1 MHLFFKPMDKNAT
14 FETGR
19 GRKMEDKELNLV
31 DHLEEL
37 RKRIIISALAFVAF
51 FVVGFIY
58 VVDIYKWFVKGLDV
72 KLMVLGPS
80 DIVWIYFMIATVIAI
95 IGTIPVLATQIWLFV
110 RPALKPAERK
120 ITVTYVPALFLLFI
134 FGLAFGYFVI
144 FPMVL
149 KFLVNLGGDMFVTN
163 FTAER
168 YFRFIMN
175 MTLPFGVL
183 FELPVVVMF
192 LTSLG
197 IINPFVL
204 SKIRKY
210 AYFVLIIVAV
220 VITPPD
226 FMSDFV
232 VTLPLLLLYE
242 ISINLSK
249 FVHKKRMKRLEA
261 EERELEDETETESEE
276 ISSSESL

>member
-1 MHLFFKPMDKNAT
+1 
-14 FETGR
+14 
-19 GRKMEDKELNLV
+19 MEDKELNLV

-37 RKRIIISALAFVAF
+37 RKRIIISAIAFVF
-51 FVVGFIY
+51 FFIIGFIY

-80 DIVWIYFMIATVIAI
+80 DIIWIYFMIATVIAI
-95 IGTIPVLATQIWLFV
+95 VGTIPVLATQIWLFV
-110 RPALKPAERK
+110 RPALRPSERK
-120 ITVTYVPALFLLFI
+120 ITLTYVPALFLLFI
-134 FGLAFGYFVI
+134 IGLAFGYFVI

-210 AYFVLIIVAV
+210 AYFVLVVIAV

-261 EERELEDETETESEE
+261 DGEDEEIEELEANS
-276 ISSSESL
+276 

>member
-1 MHLFFKPMDKNAT
+1 
-14 FETGR
+14 
-19 GRKMEDKELNLV
+19 MEDKELHLV

-37 RKRIIISALAFVAF
+37 RKRIIISALTFVVF
-51 FVVGFIY
+51 FIVGFIY
-58 VVDIYKWFVKGLDV
+58 VDKIYKWFVGDM

-80 DIVWIYFMIATVIAI
+80 DIIWVYFMLATVVAVA
-95 IGTIPVLATQIWLFV
+95 GTIPVLAFQIWLFV
-110 RPALKPAERK
+110 KPALKPIERK
-120 ITVTYVPALFLLFI
+120 VTLSYIPALFFLFLI
-134 FGLAFGYFVI
+134 GLSFGYFII
-144 FPMVL
+144 FPMLL
-149 KFLVNLGGDMFVTN
+149 KFLVSIGGNMFVTN
-163 FTAER
+163 FTVDR
-168 YFRFIMN
+168 YFSFIMN
-175 MTLPFGVL
+175 MTIPFGVL

-197 IINPFVL
+197 VINPFVL

-210 AYFVLIIVAV
+210 AYFVLVIIAV

-249 FVHKKRMKRLEA
+249 IVYRKKLKKQ
-261 EERELEDETETESEE
+261 SEE
-276 ISSSESL
+276 EIIEV

>member
-1 MHLFFKPMDKNAT
+1 
-14 FETGR
+14 
-19 GRKMEDKELNLV
+19 MEDKELNLV

-37 RKRIIISALAFVAF
+37 RKRIIISALAFIVF
-51 FVVGFIY
+51 FIVGFIY
-58 VVDIYKWFVKGLDV
+58 VDDIYRWFVGST
-72 KLMVLGPS
+72 KLLVLGPS
-80 DIVWIYFMIATVIAI
+80 DIMWIYFMLAGVVAVA
-95 IGTIPVLATQIWLFV
+95 GTIPVLALQIWLFV
-110 RPALKPAERK
+110 RPALRPNERK
-120 ITVTYVPALFLLFI
+120 ITVTYVPALFILFVL
-134 FGLAFGYFVI
+134 GLSFGYFVI

-149 KFLVNLGGDMFVTN
+149 NFLVNIGQDMFVTN

-168 YFRFIMN
+168 YFSFILN

-204 SKIRKY
+204 AKIRKY
-210 AYFVLIIVAV
+210 AYFVLIIIAV

-232 VTLPLLLLYE
+232 VTIPLLLLYE
-242 ISINLSK
+242 VSINLSK
-249 FVHKKRMKRLEA
+249 FVYRKKLKQQQNEEHEEEKEEVIEA
-261 EERELEDETETESEE
+261 
-276 ISSSESL
+276 

>member
-1 MHLFFKPMDKNAT
+1 MN
-14 FETGR
+14 
-19 GRKMEDKELNLV
+19 DKELNLV

-51 FVVGFIY
+51 FIVGFIY
-58 VVDIYKWFVKGLDV
+58 VDDIYRWFVGDT

-80 DIVWIYFMIATVIAI
+80 DIMWIYFMLATVVAVA
-95 IGTIPVLATQIWLFV
+95 GTIPVLALQIWLFV
-110 RPALKPAERK
+110 RPALRPVERR
-120 ITVTYVPALFLLFI
+120 ITLSYVPALFFLFLI
-134 FGLAFGYFVI
+134 GLSFGYFVI

-149 KFLVNLGGDMFVTN
+149 KFLVNMGQGMFVTN

-168 YFRFIMN
+168 YFSFIMN

-210 AYFVLIIVAV
+210 AYFVLIIIAV

-249 FVHKKRMKRLEA
+249 FVYRKRLKKQ
-261 EERELEDETETESEE
+261 ELEEEEE
-276 ISSSESL
+276 IIDA

>member
-1 MHLFFKPMDKNAT
+1 MD
-14 FETGR
+14 
-19 GRKMEDKELNLV
+19 DKELNLV

-37 RKRIIISALAFVAF
+37 RKRIIISALAFVVF
-51 FVVGFIY
+51 FIVGFIY
-58 VVDIYKWFVKGLDV
+58 VGDIYKWFVRDLEV

-80 DIVWIYFMIATVIAI
+80 DIIWIYFMLATIVAVA
-95 IGTIPVLATQIWLFV
+95 GTIPVLALQIWLFV
-110 RPALKPAERK
+110 KPALRPFERK
-120 ITVTYVPALFLLFI
+120 ITLSYIPALFFLFLI
-134 FGLAFGYFVI
+134 GLSFGYFVI

-149 KFLVNLGGDMFVTN
+149 KFLVNMGADMFVTN

-168 YFRFIMN
+168 YFSFIMN

-204 SKIRKY
+204 AKIRKY
-210 AYFVLIIVAV
+210 AYFVLIIIAII
-220 VITPPD
+220 ITPPD

-232 VTLPLLLLYE
+232 VTVPLLLLYE

-249 FVHKKRMKRLEA
+249 FVYRKRMKKQQEEDQEEMVEA
-261 EERELEDETETESEE
+261 
-276 ISSSESL
+276 

>member
-1 MHLFFKPMDKNAT
+1 
-14 FETGR
+14 
-19 GRKMEDKELNLV
+19 MEDKELQLV
-31 DHLEEL
+31 DHLDEL
-37 RKRIIISALAFVAF
+37 RKRIIISAVAFVVF
-51 FVVGFIY
+51 FIVGFIY
-58 VVDIYKWFVKGLDV
+58 VTDIYAWIVRDLDV
-72 KLMVLGPS
+72 KLIVLGPS
-80 DIVWIYFMIATVIAI
+80 DIIWVYFMIATVIAI
-95 IGTIPVLATQIWLFV
+95 AGTIPVLASQLWMFV
-110 RPALKPAERK
+110 KPALKPIERK
-120 ITVTYVPALFLLFI
+120 ITLSYIPALFMLFI
-134 FGLAFGYFVI
+134 VGISFGYFVI

-149 KFLVNLGGDMFVTN
+149 EFLVSMGADMFVTN
-163 FTAER
+163 FTADR

-183 FELPVVVMF
+183 FELPAVVMF

-210 AYFVLIIVAV
+210 AYFVLILIAI

-249 FVHKKRMKRLEA
+249 FVYKKRMKKMQ
-261 EERELEDETETESEE
+261 EEEE
-276 ISSSESL
+276 EFANV

>member
-1 MHLFFKPMDKNAT
+1 
-14 FETGR
+14 
-19 GRKMEDKELNLV
+19 MEDKELNLV

-37 RKRIIISALAFVAF
+37 RKRIIISALAFVVF
-51 FVVGFIY
+51 FIAGFIY
-58 VVDIYKWFVKGLDV
+58 VDDIYRWFVGDM

-80 DIVWIYFMIATVIAI
+80 DIMWIYFMLATVIAVA
-95 IGTIPVLATQIWLFV
+95 GTIPVLALQIWMFV
-110 RPALKPAERK
+110 KPALRPIERK
-120 ITVTYVPALFLLFI
+120 ITLSYVPALFFLFLL
-134 FGLAFGYFVI
+134 GLAFGYFAI

-149 KFLVNLGGDMFVTN
+149 DFLVKMGQDMFVTN

-168 YFRFIMN
+168 YFSFIMN

-204 SKIRKY
+204 GKVRKY
-210 AYFVLIIVAV
+210 AYFVLIIIAV

-249 FVHKKRMKRLEA
+249 FVYRKRLKKLEQ
-261 EERELEDETETESEE
+261 EEDEIIEA
-276 ISSSESL
+276 

>member
-1 MHLFFKPMDKNAT
+1 
-14 FETGR
+14 
-19 GRKMEDKELNLV
+19 MEDKELQLV

-37 RKRIIISALAFVAF
+37 RKRIIISAVAF
-51 FVVGFIY
+51 ILFFIVGFIY
-58 VVDIYKWFVKGLDV
+58 VGDIYKWFVRDLDV

-80 DIVWIYFMIATVIAI
+80 DIMWIYFMIATIVAVT
-95 IGTIPVLATQIWLFV
+95 GTIPVLALQIWIFV
-110 RPALKPAERK
+110 KPALRPVERR
-120 ITVTYVPALFLLFI
+120 ITLSYVPALFFLFLI
-134 FGLAFGYFVI
+134 GLSFGYFVI

-149 KFLVNLGGDMFVTN
+149 KFLVNMGADMFVTN

-168 YFRFIMN
+168 YFSFIMN

-210 AYFVLIIVAV
+210 AYFVLIIIAV

-249 FVHKKRMKRLEA
+249 FVYRKKLKKQQD
-261 EERELEDETETESEE
+261 DEIVENA
-276 ISSSESL
+276 

>member
-1 MHLFFKPMDKNAT
+1 
-14 FETGR
+14 
-19 GRKMEDKELNLV
+19 MEDKELNLV

-37 RKRIIISALAFVAF
+37 RKRIIISALAFVVF
-51 FVVGFIY
+51 FIVGFIY
-58 VVDIYKWFVKGLDV
+58 VDDIYRWFVGDM
-72 KLMVLGPS
+72 KLLVLGPS
-80 DIVWIYFMIATVIAI
+80 DIMWIYFMLAGVVALA
-95 IGTIPVLATQIWLFV
+95 GTIPVLALQIWLFV
-110 RPALKPAERK
+110 KPALRPVERK
-120 ITVTYVPALFLLFI
+120 ITLSYIPALFILFI
-134 FGLAFGYFVI
+134 IGLAFGYFAI

-149 KFLVNLGGDMFVTN
+149 NFLVNMGQDMFVTN

-168 YFRFIMN
+168 YFRFILN

-204 SKIRKY
+204 AKIRKY
-210 AYFVLIIVAV
+210 AYFVLIIIAV

-242 ISINLSK
+242 VSINLSK
-249 FVHKKRMKRLEA
+249 FVYRKRLKKQQA
-261 EERELEDETETESEE
+261 EEQEDVNV
-276 ISSSESL
+276 

>member
-1 MHLFFKPMDKNAT
+1 
-14 FETGR
+14 
-19 GRKMEDKELNLV
+19 MEDKELQLV
-31 DHLEEL
+31 DHLDEL
-37 RKRIIISALAFVAF
+37 RKRIIISAVAFVVF
-51 FVVGFIY
+51 FIVGFIY
-58 VVDIYKWFVKGLDV
+58 VTDIYKWFVRDLDV

-80 DIVWIYFMIATVIAI
+80 DIIWIYFMIATVIAI
-95 IGTIPVLATQIWLFV
+95 AGTIPVLASQLWLFV
-110 RPALKPAERK
+110 KPALKPIERK
-120 ITVTYVPALFLLFI
+120 ITLSYIPALFILFI
-134 FGLAFGYFVI
+134 VGLAFGYFVI

-149 KFLVNLGGDMFVTN
+149 EFLVTMGADMFVTN
-163 FTAER
+163 FTADR

-183 FELPVVVMF
+183 FELPAVVMF

-210 AYFVLIIVAV
+210 AYFVLILIAI

-249 FVHKKRMKRLEA
+249 FVYKKRMKKMQ
-261 EERELEDETETESEE
+261 EEEE
-276 ISSSESL
+276 FANA

>member
-1 MHLFFKPMDKNAT
+1 
-14 FETGR
+14 
-19 GRKMEDKELNLV
+19 MEDKELQLV

-37 RKRIIISALAFVAF
+37 RKRIIISALAFIVF
-51 FVVGFIY
+51 FIVGFIY
-58 VVDIYKWFVKGLDV
+58 CDDIYKWFVRDLNV
-72 KLMVLGPS
+72 KLLVLGPS
-80 DIVWIYFMIATVIAI
+80 DIMWIYFMLATVVAVAA
-95 IGTIPVLATQIWLFV
+95 TIPVLALQIWLFV
-110 RPALKPAERK
+110 RPALRPVERR
-120 ITVTYVPALFLLFI
+120 ITLTYVPALFFLFI
-134 FGLAFGYFVI
+134 IGLAFGYFII
-144 FPMVL
+144 FPMVF

-163 FTAER
+163 FTADR
-168 YFRFIMN
+168 YFSFIMN

-210 AYFVLIIVAV
+210 AYFVLIIIAV

-242 ISINLSK
+242 VSINLSK
-249 FVHKKRMKRLEA
+249 FVYRKRLKK
-261 EERELEDETETESEE
+261 LQEDELIEA
-276 ISSSESL
+276 

>member
-1 MHLFFKPMDKNAT
+1 MD
-14 FETGR
+14 
-19 GRKMEDKELNLV
+19 DKELNLL

-37 RKRIIISALAFVAF
+37 RKRLIVTALAFVVF
-51 FVVGFIY
+51 FIAGFMY
-58 VVDIYKWFVKGLDV
+58 VDEIYKWFVRNLDEP
-72 KLMVLGPS
+72 LMVLGPS
-80 DIVWIYFMIATVIAI
+80 DIMWIYFMLATVVALA
-95 IGTIPVLATQIWLFV
+95 GTIPVIALQIWLFV
-110 RPALKPAERK
+110 RPALRPFERK
-120 ITVTYVPALFLLFI
+120 ITLSYIPALFLLFVI
-134 FGLAFGYFVI
+134 GLSFGYFII

-149 KFLVNLGGDMFVTN
+149 NFLVSLGADMFVTN
-163 FTAER
+163 FTADR
-168 YFRFIMN
+168 YFSFILN
-175 MTLPFGVL
+175 MTLPFGIL

-204 SKIRKY
+204 ARIRKY
-210 AYFVLIIVAV
+210 AYFVLILIAI

-249 FVHKKRMKRLEA
+249 IVYRKRLKKQKEEDA
-261 EERELEDETETESEE
+261 ENEVIDAE
-276 ISSSESL
+276 

>member
-1 MHLFFKPMDKNAT
+1 MD
-14 FETGR
+14 
-19 GRKMEDKELNLV
+19 DKELNLV

-37 RKRIIISALAFVAF
+37 RKRIIISALAFVVF
-51 FVVGFIY
+51 FIVGFIY
-58 VVDIYKWFVKGLDV
+58 VGDIYKWFVRDLEV

-80 DIVWIYFMIATVIAI
+80 DIIWIYFMLATIVAVA
-95 IGTIPVLATQIWLFV
+95 GTIPVLALQIWLFV
-110 RPALKPAERK
+110 KPALRPFERK
-120 ITVTYVPALFLLFI
+120 ITLSYIPALFFLFLI
-134 FGLAFGYFVI
+134 GLSFGYFVI

-149 KFLVNLGGDMFVTN
+149 KFLVNMGAEMFVTN

-168 YFRFIMN
+168 YFSFIMN

-204 SKIRKY
+204 ARIRKY
-210 AYFVLIIVAV
+210 AYFVLIIIAIL
-220 VITPPD
+220 ITPPD

-232 VTLPLLLLYE
+232 VTVPLLLLYE

-249 FVHKKRMKRLEA
+249 FVYRKRLKKQQEEDQEEMVEA
-261 EERELEDETETESEE
+261 KEESKDLEG
-276 ISSSESL
+276 